1 MVTARSRARSR
12 FARRLTVAVAA
23 VVLAGTATAVAPVA
37 ADAPRAAEIEPAAT
51 LDWKPCSDPAFA
63 RWKKVDGTDLDGL
76 ECSTFA
82 RPLDRRRPRGKQVTL
97 AVVKSPATGAPSE
110 RTGTLF
116 LNPGGPGQSGVGL
129 SKIVLLLPEPVR
141 ASFDFVTYDPRG
153 IGASTPALRGP
164 GCNIPKPTRPATG
177 AVDWRA
183 VLGARQQQVARANAR
198 CFAANR
204 ELVEH
209 GGTRDGAHDLDA
221 LRAAVGDEKITYWG
235 ISYGSLLG
243 STYAQLFPDR
253 VRAMVFDGNMD
264 PQTTLAG
271 ISVGA
276 TAPDHSIGFFLQA
289 NGLQEKFDQVL
300 RRLHRK
306 AIPLPDGT
314 RYTRWDLLDTLNDG
328 VDFYPI
334 TGETSWTEG
343 VQAIT
348 SSWNALFGSGPEQDA
363 ARKELMHKSLQSP
376 STGTAGSLWSA
387 VVCQDLADRPSNA
400 RQQDL
405 LRAVVREAPLY
416 GGSLGVDYVTTCNGY
431 GGASPHPVPRPK
443 QYGPA
448 IAGMIANTTRDGETP
463 YQWAVNMART
473 YPTMRTV
480 TIAGGIH
487 GTFGL
492 AQSECVNTAI
502 GDFLVSATPPAIDT
516 ACPYSPPDPAP

>member
-1 MVTARSRARSR
+1 M
-12 FARRLTVAVAA
+12 RRVGV
-23 VVLAGTATAVAPVA
+23 PVA
-37 ADAPRAAEIEPAAT
+37 ALLATLGVAAPIAPAAAARAAGEPAAPRLAAAPAAST
-51 LDWKPCSDPAFA
+51 LDWKPCADPAFA
-63 RWKKVDGTDLDGL
+63 RWKRVDGNDLDGFQ
-76 ECSTFA
+76 CSTFV
-82 RPLDRRRPRGKQVTL
+82 RPLDRNRPGGKQVTL
-97 AVVKSPATGAPSE
+97 AVVRMPATGPASA
-110 RTGTLF
+110 RKGTLV

-129 SKIVLLLPEPVR
+129 SKIVYLLPESVR

-183 VLGARQQQVARANAR
+183 VLSTRQRQVARGNAR

-204 ELVEH
+204 ALVEH
-209 GGTRDGAHDLDA
+209 AGTKDGAYDLDA
-221 LRAAVGDEKITYWG
+221 LRAAVGDAKLTYWG

-253 VRAMVFDGNMD
+253 VRAVVFDGNMD
-264 PQTTLAG
+264 PQITLAG

-289 NGLQEKFDQVL
+289 TGLQQKFDQVMARL
-300 RRLHRK
+300 NRRTI
-306 AIPLPDGT
+306 ALPGGN

-334 TGETSWTEG
+334 TGETSWTQG
-343 VQAIT
+343 VQAVT
-348 SSWNALFGSGPEQDA
+348 ATWDALFATGAARDA
-363 ARKELMHKSLQSP
+363 ALRTLAHKSLQSP

-387 VVCQDLADRPSNA
+387 VVCQDFADRPSNA

-416 GGSLGVDYVTTCNGY
+416 GGSLGVDYVSTCNGY
-431 GGASPHPVPRPK
+431 GRATPHPVPRPK
-443 QYGPA
+443 QYGPP
-448 IAGMIANTTRDGETP
+448 IPGMIANTTRDGETP

-473 YPTMRTV
+473 YPGMRTV
-480 TIAGGIH
+480 TTVGGIH

-502 GDFLVSATPPAIDT
+502 GDFLVSATPPPLDT